1 MIEIA
6 FIDLETRSRIDLP
19 KHGSYAYWEDA
30 STDVLIACYALG
42 DGPVKTWHR
51 EDPVPADLAEH
62 IRAGGVVSGWNA
74 NGFERLAFNYVLGPR
89 YGWPVPS
96 LEQWS
101 DTMHLAVAMSLPA
114 ALGRAAAVLGLDAQ
128 KDKDGMRLIRKFS
141 IPQKDG
147 SFREPKDE
155 PADFEKF
162 SAYCRLDVEVERA
175 ARARL
180 VPLSEHER
188 RVVALDATI
197 NDRGLRIDV
206 ASAFAA
212 VSLAE
217 KAKGLIDREI
227 AAVTGG
233 EVRRLSEVAKLKT
246 WAEGRGVLLDSLDKA
261 TIAETLEM
269 DDIPQDVRHVL
280 ELRSEGG
287 KTSVTKIDG
296 FLKRASRDGRVRG
309 CYSYHGASTG
319 RWTSTG
325 VNVSN
330 LPRTRHVYDE
340 AKLRTDL
347 LFASIRE
354 GDPDYLRFTYGDDLG
369 RSMHLLSDAVRGFIW
384 AAPGHDFVQADYSNI
399 EGSVIAWLAGEEW
412 KLAAM
417 RDIFADP
424 ANIPDLYRQ
433 TAAKIM
439 NTTTDVITKKH
450 PLRQSVGK
458 VSELACFSSETKVLT
473 DNGVK
478 AIVEVLPTDKLW
490 DGVEWI
496 SHQGVISKGARQVVN
511 VDGIRV
517 TPDHF
522 ILTGRTWK
530 PAVQLATRSNTLS
543 RALAT
548 GSANLPWRGSNT
560 ARLGASDT
568 SRPSALAAALQMM
581 FSRPI
586 FVKGRLLAA
595 LAAPEGSRP
604 NPAISCTTGTKMSYP
619 TTSTGRGCSTALLLA
634 TGAASTQ
641 RTEATET
648 TAGAASVFFGAEIVG
663 RFWNTLSRLKAGI
676 VQSWRSTGS
685 TTMETTRRA
694 TFASLRGQRTP
705 RTREARAK
713 CLTGS
718 STSKTKTSNCVPV
731 YDILNAGPRHRFT
744 VCSDNGYLIAHNC
757 GFGGGA
763 SAFIT
768 MANNYRVDLDAI
780 HGPVWEK
787 AAEEDREKAQK
798 RYEFCYKRN
807 QSGARLISQNAWV
820 ACELIKRGWR
830 AQNAAIA
837 QSWRDAE
844 NAAREAVENPGT
856 ITEAARCR
864 FVSRFGYLWMLLPSG
879 RALCFPKPS
888 LSAQVW
894 VALKVDGELLDA
906 EVMERE
912 VAEKLE
918 RAGKAEIQGDTS
930 PSISYWGVDAKTR
943 QWSKKKTYGGDLVQ
957 SATQAT
963 ARDVLVN
970 GMFKAEDAGYRIV
983 LHTYDEMLCEVPR
996 DFGDLAAFEKLICE
1010 LPAWADGLPVA
1021 AGGYR
1026 SKRYKKD

>member
-1 MIEIA
+1 MTEIA

-42 DGPVKTWHR
+42 DGPVGTWHR
-51 EDPVPADLAEH
+51 EDPVPADLAAH
-62 IRAGGVVSGWNA
+62 IRAGKTVSGWNS

-354 GDPDYLRFTYGDDLG
+354 GDPDYLRFIYGDDLG

-399 EGSVIAWLAGEEW
+399 EGSVIAWLAGEDW

-424 ANIPDLYRQ
+424 DNIPDLYRQ
-433 TAAKIM
+433 TAARILGLPLAE
-439 NTTTDVITKKH
+439 VTKKH
-450 PLRQSVGK
+450 WARQAVGK
-458 VSELACFSSETKVLT
+458 VSELAL
-473 DNGVK
+473 
-478 AIVEVLPTDKLW
+478 
-490 DGVEWI
+490 
-496 SHQGVISKGARQVVN
+496 
-511 VDGIRV
+511 
-517 TPDHF
+517 
-522 ILTGRTWK
+522 
-530 PAVQLATRSNTLS
+530 
-543 RALAT
+543 
-548 GSANLPWRGSNT
+548 
-560 ARLGASDT
+560 
-568 SRPSALAAALQMM
+568 
-581 FSRPI
+581 
-586 FVKGRLLAA
+586 
-595 LAAPEGSRP
+595 
-604 NPAISCTTGTKMSYP
+604 
-619 TTSTGRGCSTALLLA
+619 
-634 TGAASTQ
+634 
-641 RTEATET
+641 
-648 TAGAASVFFGAEIVG
+648 
-663 RFWNTLSRLKAGI
+663 
-676 VQSWRSTGS
+676 
-685 TTMETTRRA
+685 
-694 TFASLRGQRTP
+694 
-705 RTREARAK
+705 
-713 CLTGS
+713 
-718 STSKTKTSNCVPV
+718 
-731 YDILNAGPRHRFT
+731 
-744 VCSDNGYLIAHNC
+744 

-763 SAFIT
+763 SAFVT
-768 MANNYRVDLDAI
+768 MAHNYRVDLDAI
-780 HGPVWEK
+780 YDPVW
-787 AAEEDREKAQK
+787 ATATEEDKEKAQK

-830 AQNAAIA
+830 TQNAAIA

-894 VALKVDGELLDA
+894 VALRVEGELLDA

-912 VAEKLE
+912 IAEKLE
-918 RAGKAEIQGDTS
+918 RAGKAEIQGNTS
-930 PSISYWGVDAKTR
+930 SAISYWGVDAKTR

-1021 AGGYR
+1021 AGGWR
-1026 SKRYKKD
+1026 GKRYRKD